1 MRKVIFC
8 WNYVVC
14 SAWKM
19 FNMKLLFWK
28 WLKTAKIT
36 QNKFYTF
43 LKSSFAETVF
53 LQWGQQVARLQ
64 QKFWTPPRPASPRL
78 SLLGPQHLVL
88 RGVHCYTGKL
98 FAKFIKF
105 GTHFK
110 TFKFSPAVDILLWPH
125 CGQREEKCQFQ
136 SIEALLT
143 ISSAVNRRK

>member
-43 LKSSFAETVF
+43 LKFSFAETVF
-53 LQWGQQVARLQ
+53 LQWGQQVACLQ
-64 QKFWTPPRPASPRL
+64 LKFWTPPRLTPPVSPR
-78 SLLGPQHLVL
+78 PAAPCVE
-88 RGVHCYTGKL
+88 RCVHSYTGKL

>member
-53 LQWGQQVARLQ
+53 LHWGQQVARLQ
-64 QKFWTPPRPASPRL
+64 QKFWTPPRPACLCDARSTL
-78 SLLGPQHLVL
+78 CWEV
-88 RGVHCYTGKL
+88 YTGKL